1 MPTLQKLFYLSC
13 GAAARKICADIIA
26 GFAKAMK
33 RISPE
38 LTDRL
43 LKREWKGNVREL
55 ENTTRLWLRKDEKFT
70 QYVGWAEPD
79 TRGLLRSDK
88 TGSAHPTTLF
98 F

>member
-1 MPTLQKLFYLSC
+1 MVEQAFLPVHDAGQTGMSDPPNF
-13 GAAARKICADIIA
+13 IIHY
-26 GFAKAMK
+26 G
-33 RISPE
+33 RP
-38 LTDRL
+38 L
-43 LKREWKGNVREL
+43 
-55 ENTTRLWLRKDEKFT
+55 TRLWLRKDEKFT